1 MTDALQQ
8 TAGGV
13 SAYNEETPP
22 NPMDE
27 LVQRHTNTDPGD
39 LLYHLAI
46 GELSGILA
54 CKSGAGKTTSLHYCL
69 VQFLNTYPHGTAAI
83 ADPKGSRWL
92 GLENCPDVVTQ
103 LISACPKYPKSAM
116 KLDEDTLLVASELL
130 ALSNVVDRAWN
141 EYRNRVKARA
151 QAARAG
157 QPQPTF
163 EPDLTVIDEWFGLWD
178 KLNNFSASTQEKLG
192 VHTLGVKI
200 NDIISRGRELG
211 VRLLLVSQSHLCG
224 QIGISGALR
233 ESLVVVAQGRK
244 STGEGGGFGS
254 VHRLIKDANV
264 FADDLTR
271 EALGVSLRFALATI
285 RNTPDLAGT
294 PVLASTQGIGF
305 VGLAGDLQWASEQE
319 LGVAYLQN
327 HPHLRSP
334 KHHTTIQT
342 PEITTALTPQAQA
355 IDDWIGDKEGIFT
368 PREIYRATLP
378 ELEGFDTEQILKI
391 LEELKEA
398 GLGELFKEKQWW
410 RYRPK

>member
-13 SAYNEETPP
+13 SAYDEETPP
-22 NPMDE
+22 NPMDD

-69 VQFLNTYPHGTAAI
+69 VQFLNTYPRGTVAI

-92 GLENCPDVVTQ
+92 GLENCPGVVTQ
-103 LISACPKYPKSAM
+103 LLLVQPGYPKSAL
-116 KLDEDTLLVASELL
+116 KLDENTLLVASELL
-130 ALSNVVDRAWN
+130 ALANVVDRAWE
-141 EYRNRVKARA
+141 EYRSRVKARA
-151 QAARAG
+151 KAARAG
-157 QPQPTF
+157 QPQPMF
-163 EPDLTVIDEWFGLWD
+163 EPHLTVIDEWFGLWD

-192 VHTLGVKI
+192 IHTLGVKI

-211 VRLLLVSQSHLCG
+211 VRVLLVSQSHLCG

-254 VHRLIKDANV
+254 VHRLIKDPNV
-264 FADDLTR
+264 FVDDLTR
-271 EALGVSLRFALATI
+271 EALGVSLRFALSTI
-285 RNTPDLAGT
+285 RNHPTMGST
-294 PVLASTQGIGF
+294 PVLASTQGVGF
-305 VGLAGDLQWASEQE
+305 IGLAGDLQWASEQE
-319 LGVAYLQN
+319 LGVTYLQHHS
-327 HPHLRSP
+327 HPRSP
-334 KHHTTIQT
+334 SQPPNHSSSPTKA
-342 PEITTALTPQAQA
+342 ALTPQAKA
-355 IDDWIGDKEGIFT
+355 IDDWIGDREEVFT
-368 PREIYRATLP
+368 LRQFSRATIKP
-378 ELEGFDTEQILKI
+378 LEGFSTDQILKV
-391 LEELKEA
+391 LEELKNA
-398 GLGELFKEKQWW
+398 GKGELFKEGDWW